1 MTSLSEQIRGY
12 LFGGQPIKRQDRKAG
27 QTQYYYINP
36 GQEYAT
42 ASDLQTTDIPD
53 EMMNSDGTMKTTGSF
68 NNMQKYNQEVM
79 NNINQ
84 QQVQTNDPNC
94 YMTFNGQNLGLYN
107 NTGLVNNLDAQ
118 SGQDNYQSGI
128 YQNVVNKGPIPEGT
142 YYANQDRRQ
151 NITAFDT
158 VAGIVGHGKWA
169 GSLPAWGTSRVW
181 LNPDM
186 NTNTYGRDG
195 FSIHGGW
202 SKGSAGCIDI
212 PWQTG
217 KLSNYLDDC
226 QDSVPVYVKYPNKW

>member
-1 MTSLSEQIRGY
+1 
-12 LFGGQPIKRQDRKAG
+12 
-27 QTQYYYINP
+27 
-36 GQEYAT
+36 
-42 ASDLQTTDIPD
+42 
-53 EMMNSDGTMKTTGSF
+53 
-68 NNMQKYNQEVM
+68 
-79 NNINQ
+79 
-84 QQVQTNDPNC
+84 
-94 YMTFNGQNLGLYN
+94 MTFNGQNLGLYN